1 MQTKSNIVRTEFAAA
16 ISQIAAERKISE
28 ESIYNAI
35 KQALVS
41 AFRKQMGELDNE
53 SYYFV
58 ELDKSNGESRIFR
71 APVTERDEETEEILA
86 RDEQADVTQLICR
99 IGSDRKQVILQ
110 KPRVRKHQVIAD
122 YEQRIARLSPLRY
135 CGCKAGSVNPDI
147 AEASLM
153 PPEEQMRGEFY
164 RQTAELRF

>member
-86 RDEQADVTQLICR
+86 WDESKAVDVTPAGFGR
-99 IGSDRKQVILQ
+99 IAAQTAKQVILQ
-110 KPRVRKHQVIAD
+110 KSASQKRSGYR
-122 YEQRIARLSPLRY
+122 RLR
-135 CGCKAGSVNPDI
+135 
-147 AEASLM
+147 
-153 PPEEQMRGEFY
+153 
-164 RQTAELRF
+164 TAHW